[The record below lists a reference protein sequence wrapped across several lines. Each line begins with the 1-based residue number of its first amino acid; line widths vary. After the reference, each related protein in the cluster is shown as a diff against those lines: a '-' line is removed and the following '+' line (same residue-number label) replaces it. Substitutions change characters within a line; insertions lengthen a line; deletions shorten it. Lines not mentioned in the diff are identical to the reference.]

1 MDKCLPVIDLFS
13 NGQRDSGPVSE
24 DVSSPIIWED
34 MSVYYLRQLASSL
47 QVSTGVTTPTTTG
60 PCILAVSPALGTHHQ
75 PSHIKREMIVT
86 RGSPS
91 HHLTFRSAL
100 MQYYLYTMLTI
111 VWVFDIPVP
120 TLRWIDQW
128 LWVGLDMLF
137 WGQACHG
144 SAPWLLIWVEL
155 L

>member
-34 MSVYYLRQLASSL
+34 MSMYYLRQLASSL
-47 QVSTGVTTPTTTG
+47 QVSTGVTTPSTTR
-60 PCILAVSPALGTHHQ
+60 PMYSSCL
-75 PSHIKREMIVT
+75 PSLRDTSSNLEMIVT

-137 WGQACHG
+137 WGQACHC